1 MLFFPPSSSG
11 RYQVTFPK
19 LSQPTRTSPL
29 FPKWEQK
36 SWADTISKKSNTKHK
51 HHVCEAGDKLT
62 NSPGEDK
69 ASGCCHC
76 FCPLPLCPALVCPAR
91 TPLCGLRGLFRS
103 PPSLTVRQR
112 GNLIALPHWL
122 LSSLKGNCSHIQRKC
137 SWSQGVLLMA
147 DVKANSICLLATR
160 PHFLAI
166 WSRNLFLSHLVLLH
180 TPVEHPINN
189 LSKSLARNIT
199 ATPDCW
205 LQFHKCVRS
214 EQIK

>member
-1 MLFFPPSSSG
+1 MKLEINSRVALG
-11 RYQVTFPK
+11 R
-19 LSQPTRTSPL
+19 TRLQAAAP
-29 FPKWEQK
+29 
-36 SWADTISKKSNTKHK
+36 A
-51 HHVCEAGDKLT
+51 
-62 NSPGEDK
+62 
-69 ASGCCHC
+69 

-91 TPLCGLRGLFRS
+91 TPHCGLCGSFRS
-103 PPSLTVRQR
+103 PPSLTVGQR

-122 LSSLKGNCSHIQRKC
+122 LSSLKGSCSHIQRKC
-137 SWSQGVLLMA
+137 SRSQGVLLMA

-199 ATPDCW
+199 ATPDC
-205 LQFHKCVRS
+205 
-214 EQIK
+214 